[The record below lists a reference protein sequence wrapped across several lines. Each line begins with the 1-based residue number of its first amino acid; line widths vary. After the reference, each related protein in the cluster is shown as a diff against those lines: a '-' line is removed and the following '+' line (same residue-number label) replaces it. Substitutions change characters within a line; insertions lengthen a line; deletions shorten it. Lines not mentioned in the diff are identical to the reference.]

1 MVGRLIGFSRQL
13 DILLRDDRTVD
24 KLVNAF
30 LESRFHMTLDT
41 FLKERDHADGH

>member
-24 KLVNAF
+24 RLVDAF
-30 LESRFHMTLDT
+30 LRSRYPVSLDA
-41 FLKERDHADGH
+41 LMKERDNADGH